1 MKLNTKHVIFGCVL
15 LLVLL
20 LIMSAS
26 CGAMPYESVTRPYA
40 FFEGLTT
47 VELDT
52 LKRDFDKSTNEL
64 LGKLDAI
71 LSDADKTKY
80 NLNAIR
86 TKGSYDAK
94 QVKMFVDKV
103 MHKADKST
111 ESYKLLQTYIETKL
125 QPMLD
130 VGDTEVE
137 VDVPHPKE
145 KTKEGFTAESK
156 NSLDIF
162 INAVGNQKCSSKAS
176 GMSNSMGALC
186 LSEEQLYLLQSRGG
200 NSTGRDSQIG

>member
-1 MKLNTKHVIFGCVL
+1 MRFNAKRVIFGCVL
-15 LLVLL
+15 LLVIL

-26 CGAMPYESVTRPYA
+26 CGAMPYENVKRPYA
-40 FFEGLTT
+40 FYEGLTT

-80 NLNAIR
+80 NINTIR

-103 MHKADKST
+103 MYKADKST
-111 ESYKLLQTYIETKL
+111 ESYKLIQTYVETKL

-130 VGDTEVE
+130 AGDAEVE
-137 VDVPHPKE
+137 VETP
-145 KTKEGFTAESK
+145 KEGFTAESK
-156 NSLDIF
+156 KSLDIF
-162 INAVGNQKCSSKAS
+162 SNAVGNQTCSSKAS